1 MLKCLVIAA
10 LLALASGAAS
20 AQTVRLEQ
28 YRHPS
33 EPKFETFNRI
43 YLKGVVDGL
52 IAYAVAQD
60 ERDRFFCMP
69 PTLAIT
75 VEQAE
80 QIMLGYAEKKQLPG
94 NVPIGIPMLRGLRDA
109 YPCPRE

>member
-1 MLKCLVIAA
+1 MLRCLIIAA
-10 LLALASGAAS
+10 LVTLACGSAS

-60 ERDRFFCMP
+60 ERERFFCMP

-80 QIMLGYAEKKQLPG
+80 EIMLRYAEKKQLPG
-94 NVPIGIPMLRGLRDA
+94 TMPIGIPMLRGLKDA
-109 YPCPRE
+109 YPCAKE